1 MLDDYD
7 EADEEER
14 RRLSLAISKRNYET
28 SALRKSK
35 YWQFTWMAASKENK
49 LPPSFSDLKSQ
60 KLLHESGGD
69 GVSGTDNDKQVKQL
83 SSVFHL
89 WPFEAFSCFQNSSIV
104 LVNAVPTLITKMHTL
119 KGQTRL
125 RGRTN
130 TGRVTVV
137 MDKTN

>member
-1 MLDDYD
+1 MQDDYD

-28 SALRKSK
+28 SALGKSK

-49 LPPSFSDLKSQ
+49 LPPSFSDFKSQ

-83 SSVFHL
+83 SSVSHL
-89 WPFEAFSCFQNSSIV
+89 
-104 LVNAVPTLITKMHTL
+104 
-119 KGQTRL
+119 
-125 RGRTN
+125 
-130 TGRVTVV
+130 
-137 MDKTN
+137 